1 MYLDHAGSA
10 LYSQAQLTAVFNEL
24 SVNCYGNPHSRNPS
38 SNLCSELI
46 EKTRLQVLKFFNAD
60 PNVYSLVFTSGAT
73 ESLKLVGENFDFF
86 SDSNQTDTEKSCGS
100 FVYLR
105 ESHTS
110 VVGMREYMLQDHIP
124 TYSLPAHSI
133 DTQLTDPEEYCNQTK
148 TSSGST
154 NDSKADG
161 SKDSNSLFVYPA
173 QCNFSGYKYPL
184 EWISRSQNGLLKL
197 NHLKAEYCI
206 NETVARK
213 RSDTNQWYC
222 LLDAA
227 SFVSTNRLD
236 LSVWQPDFVAIS
248 FYKVIGYPTGLGALL
263 VHRRADHTLKKRY
276 FGGGTVEMFSSARNL
291 RVNRRLLHER
301 SVTAGFKN
309 VPEF

>member
-1 MYLDHAGSA
+1 M
-10 LYSQAQLTAVFNEL
+10 YSQAQLDAVFSEL

-46 EKTRLQVLKFFNAD
+46 EKTRLQVLKFFKAD

-73 ESLKLVGENFDFF
+73 DSLKLVGENFNFF
-86 SDSNQTDTEKSCGS
+86 SNPCQSDVEKSCGS

-110 VVGMREYMLQDHIP
+110 VVGMREYALYNRVP

-133 DTQLTDPEEYCNQTK
+133 DIQLRESGKQCNGTEI
-148 TSSGST
+148 ST
-154 NDSKADG
+154 ENLNEVDENVP
-161 SKDSNSLFVYPA
+161 NSLFVYPA

-184 EWISRSQNGLLKL
+184 EWIDQSQHGLLKL
-197 NHLKAEYCI
+197 NRLNEECCI
-206 NETVARK
+206 NKSDIRQ
-213 RSDTNQWYC
+213 RSDTNKWYC

-227 SFVSTNRLD
+227 SFVSTNQLD
-236 LSVWQPDFVAIS
+236 LSVWQPDFVALS
-248 FYKVIGYPTGLGALL
+248 FYKIIGYPTGLGALL
-263 VHRRADHTLKKRY
+263 VHRRAHHTLKKRY

-291 RVNRRLLHER
+291 HVDRRLLHER
-301 SVTAGFKN
+301 SVKAVLKRQHQFNLITNSGLKTE
-309 VPEF
+309 P